1 MNHFPIGL
9 WARSSLLDC
18 DSPKAHRTRILG
30 TFSRSG
36 DILLMQPP
44 QFCMWAQH
52 LLRCMVSK
60 TVTGSS
66 LESYLSQGVGPC
78 CGNYAAHDPT
88 WYPVEP
94 SGESHCCQL
103 PAFCTGCCLELHVY
117 IFHSKCSLMIHTI
130 SLRSASYQVIT
141 FYIWA
146 WKFEIHLAWCWPVMS
161 SLSTMAIYDSK
172 LAVGRVLSH
181 SSFILMASFSLW
193 PSVCDGRLYRVYVQ
207 WLILV
212 WLVCHLGECTVLY
225 LDLVNWLHVSEI
237 FWDCFATVALVTLQ
251 SILLSPISNVI
262 EASFTYTALVTFT
275 MY

>member
-1 MNHFPIGL
+1 MPLGMNHLPIGL

-161 SLSTMAIYDSK
+161 SLSTMAIYLSWQ
-172 LAVGRVLSH
+172 LAEFFHTVHSFWWPLFHCGHQFVMVGS
-181 SSFILMASFSLW
+181 IEYMYNDWSLFGW
-193 PSVCDGRLYRVYVQ
+193 YV
-207 WLILV
+207 I
-212 WLVCHLGECTVLY
+212 
-225 LDLVNWLHVSEI
+225 
-237 FWDCFATVALVTLQ
+237 
-251 SILLSPISNVI
+251 
-262 EASFTYTALVTFT
+262 
-275 MY
+275 